1 VRWYKLPL
9 SKRQAFHDT
18 MTTTAAPATI
28 TPIRDAEF
36 GAGAFAMLVQM
47 MHQTSQ
53 VADGDSVHEWQD
65 GSLNVVWPGFCCVH
79 VRRESLVS
87 RNVTVSC
94 GVGFDVGTWLLAKGG
109 ELTVAEVDGADYE
122 FCATV
127 SDFASLDRV
136 MQELIELRAVCSSPA
151 PEEIL
156 AYDFGAMRMDMD

>member
-1 VRWYKLPL
+1 
-9 SKRQAFHDT
+9 
-18 MTTTAAPATI
+18 MTTTTSAATI
-28 TPIRDAEF
+28 APIRDAEF

-65 GSLNVVWPGFCCVH
+65 GSLNAVWPGFCVVH
-79 VRRESLVS
+79 VSRESLVS

-127 SDFASLDRV
+127 SDFASLERV
-136 MQELIELRAVCSSPA
+136 MQELIELRAVCSSGVA